1 MTRPLSAL
9 AALGTAAH
17 HGFELRSGVGLVFE
31 PWLGRRGALAV
42 WSVVLP
48 TYAAGALAAGPDSM
62 TARLVTL
69 GNGMS
74 LSGGIVHYTLWPW
87 ELRRGIPVLT
97 EAEGL
102 TADQLPAYNRILQL
116 WTAAAALAL
125 LGETP
130 RGARRWGLLGV
141 LLGEP
146 LRRSAIHHFKWA
158 REQARRDPQ
167 RWSPVLAR

>member
-1 MTRPLSAL
+1 MRPLSAL

-31 PWLGRRGALAV
+31 PWLGRGGALAL
-42 WSVVLP
+42 WGALIP
-48 TYAAGALAAGPDSM
+48 TYVGGALLGRPDSL

-74 LSGGIVHYTLWPW
+74 LSGGVVHYVQWPW
-87 ELRRGIPVLT
+87 ELRAGIPVLT

-102 TADQLPAYNRILQL
+102 TADQLPAYNRILQA
-116 WTAAAALAL
+116 WTAAGALAL
-125 LGETP
+125 LCETP

-146 LRRSAIHHFKWA
+146 LRRSAVHHFRWA
-158 REQARRDPQ
+158 REQARREPE
-167 RWSPVLAR
+167 RWSPELAR

>member
-1 MTRPLSAL
+1 MRPLSSV

-17 HGFELRSGVGLVFE
+17 HGFELQSGVGLVFE
-31 PWLGRRGALAV
+31 PWLGRRGALAL
-42 WSVVLP
+42 WGVVLP
-48 TYAAGALAAGPDSM
+48 TYAVGALAAGPDSM

-74 LSGGIVHYTLWPW
+74 LSGGLVHYAQWPW

-97 EAEGL
+97 EAEGM
-102 TADQLPAYNRILQL
+102 TDDRLPAYNRILQV

-125 LGETP
+125 LRETP
-130 RGARRWGLLGV
+130 RGTRRWGLLGV

-158 REQARRDPQ
+158 REQARREPD
-167 RWSPVLAR
+167 RWSPVLTR